1 MTNQLQKSTRRK
13 ARIYA
18 LQMIFQNDINPI
30 DTEVGVA
37 DFYNFIEAKKEVR
50 KFAEELFN
58 LTMDNLDK
66 IDEFIIATATNWSL
80 HRITAVDRNLLRLA
94 VCELLFRDDIPYAV
108 SINEAVEIAKSFS
121 SVESG
126 KFVNGILDNIR
137 KKIEAKENK

>member
-66 IDEFIIATATNWSL
+66 IDESIIATATNWSL

-94 VCELLFRDDIPYAV
+94 VCEIMFRDDIPYAV

-121 SVESG
+121 SEESG